1 MHINSEHTLYRV
13 FGIMTQAKDVTKYS
27 SPPQYLWWLWPSY
40 KH

>member
-13 FGIMTQAKDVTKYS
+13 SGIMTQDVTKYS